1 MDLGLAGKHALVTG
15 STAGIGYAIAKGL
28 AAEGASVI
36 VTGRTKATVDAAVTR
51 IRQAAPDA
59 HVTGIVADCATAA
72 GAKAVFEQVP
82 ELDILVNNLG
92 ICGRNPKGSAS
103 SRSTS

>member
-1 MDLGLAGKHALVTG
+1 MDLGLSGKHALVTG
-15 STAGIGYAIAKGL
+15 WTAGIGYAIAKGRHRSGL
-28 AAEGASVI
+28 RLGGA
-36 VTGRTKATVDAAVTR
+36 
-51 IRQAAPDA
+51 
-59 HVTGIVADCATAA
+59 
-72 GAKAVFEQVP
+72 AKAVFEQVP

>member
-15 STAGIGYAIAKGL
+15 STAGIGYAIARGL
-28 AAEGASVI
+28 ATEGASVI
-36 VTGRTKATVDAAVTR
+36 VTGRTKATVDAALPR
-51 IRQAAPDA
+51 LRQAAPDA

-72 GAKAVFEQVP
+72 GAKAVFAEVP

-92 ICGRNPKGSAS
+92 I
-103 SRSTS
+103 